1 MNWRQVA
8 RLPPLL
14 GSCDD
19 CLAPV
24 PPRPISLHRLV
35 GVAALGLV
43 ACAPRE
49 RSTGASASPGGAL
62 AYAVA
67 SATATAEASP
77 VAPTEG
83 TSPDADLAKALR
95 TSDPQLA
102 AWMDQAA
109 DLRLEVLVTEVPP
122 GNEAWATYAFRAD
135 TEYFYPASAIKPFLA
150 IAALR
155 FGSARAK
162 KPIEPGSRIIRCAH
176 DRPRCE
182 PPPADEDKDAE
193 KGAEAKGDDASDEG
207 SSEPKKIRKKLFL
220 GEEIQKLLSYSD
232 NDSYDRLYDLVG
244 HRELNETMRAIG
256 FLDVRFQHPTEG
268 TPDSRKT
275 TLATRLV
282 RPSGQ
287 SIAMKERTSDW
298 TFPPL
303 ELAGLGIGAKY
314 QGERGLVDGP
324 MDFSTKNR
332 ASIHDLQRVLMSLV
346 HPEHV
351 GSVDLGLTEA
361 QHEMLVSAMTR
372 SPQPGAKVA
381 DHYPMAPGVL
391 DSVPPKSLRYIGKA
405 GKAFGFLLESAY
417 IENKDTHRAV
427 FVAATVLANPDGI
440 MNDDV
445 YAYDELARPVLRAV
459 GAAVAKRFLI
469 DRGTP

>member
-1 MNWRQVA
+1 M
-8 RLPPLL
+8 PPPL
-14 GSCDD
+14 GSCDH

-24 PPRPISLHRLV
+24 PPRPTLVHRFI
-35 GVAALGLV
+35 GVATLGLV
-43 ACAPRE
+43 ACASRE
-49 RSTGASASPGGAL
+49 HSTGANVTTGS
-62 AYAVA
+62 AVA
-67 SATATAEASP
+67 SPAVSASATTETSR
-77 VAPTEG
+77 VAPTLD
-83 TSPDADLAKALR
+83 TSPDAELAKALR

-122 GNEAWATYAFRAD
+122 DGGPWATYAFRAD

-155 FGSARAK
+155 FASARAK

-193 KGAEAKGDDASDEG
+193 KEAEAKGGDDSSDDG
-207 SSEPKKIRKKLFL
+207 STEPKKIRKKLFL

-244 HRELNETMRAIG
+244 HRELNETMQAIG

-268 TPDSRKT
+268 TPESRKT

-287 SIAMKERTSDW
+287 AIAMKERTSDL

-303 ELAGLGIGAKY
+303 ELAGLGIGVKY

-332 ASIHDLQRVLMSLV
+332 ASIRDLQRVLMSLV

-351 GSVDLGLTEA
+351 GSADLGLTDA
-361 QHEMLVSAMTR
+361 QREMLVSAMTR

-417 IENKDTHRAV
+417 IENKDTNRAV
-427 FVAATVLANPDGI
+427 FVAATVLANPDGV

-445 YAYDELARPVLRAV
+445 YAYDELARPALRAV

-469 DRGTP
+469 DR